1 MKSIYLDVLI
11 VLNIYVNYFLL
22 RATAKFT
29 HTPLKTIRC
38 IISSVIG
45 SLFSLTILLPAGNF
59 LIPLAIKLGAAVVIV
74 GMAFGVKDKK
84 HTLKLIL
91 TEENTMNIFKKN
103 NEKKT
108 TQKLPMTGKVRKGFR
123 AYCAVIAAATLVC
136 GMSVTAFAASDPIT
150 VVNNLSD
157 FIFGL
162 IRAIG
167 LILLGFGIVQVGLSL
182 KSHDPSQR
190 ANGFLTLAGGIII
203 TFAKEILTLITG

>member
-1 MKSIYLDVLI
+1 
-11 VLNIYVNYFLL
+11 
-22 RATAKFT
+22 
-29 HTPLKTIRC
+29 
-38 IISSVIG
+38 
-45 SLFSLTILLPAGNF
+45 
-59 LIPLAIKLGAAVVIV
+59 
-74 GMAFGVKDKK
+74 
-84 HTLKLIL
+84 
-91 TEENTMNIFKKN
+91 MNIFKKN

-108 TQKLPMTGKVRKGFR
+108 TQKLPMTGKVQKGFR

-136 GMSVTAFAASDPIT
+136 GMSVTAFAASDPMT

-157 FIFGL
+157 FLFGL

-203 TFAKEILTLITG
+203 TFAKEILPLINGSENTVIKRGIPGISGMPLILKEVQTDE

>member
-1 MKSIYLDVLI
+1 
-11 VLNIYVNYFLL
+11 
-22 RATAKFT
+22 
-29 HTPLKTIRC
+29 
-38 IISSVIG
+38 
-45 SLFSLTILLPAGNF
+45 
-59 LIPLAIKLGAAVVIV
+59 
-74 GMAFGVKDKK
+74 
-84 HTLKLIL
+84 
-91 TEENTMNIFKKN
+91 MNIFKKN

-203 TFAKEILTLITG
+203 TFAKEILTLITGLREHSYQTGIPGISGMPLILKEVQTDE